1 LSREPSFP
9 VPLSSPCFLVSGNCV
24 SVSSEPKCF
33 RVGTRGS
40 ALALCQAHAVQ
51 AMLQKA
57 SPEDAFELEIIRPEG
72 DIDKHSSLMKI
83 GGRGVF
89 TSALQVQLLDGRVDL
104 AVHSTKDLPSLAPD
118 GVTIAA
124 FPAREDARDALVSR
138 HGVSLD
144 ELLRNPVIGTS
155 SRRRAV
161 QVLAIRPDAEIRD
174 LRGNIDTRLRKGL
187 SDTYDAVIL
196 AAAGLRRMGW
206 EDHITA
212 LMPIDE
218 FVPAPGQGALAV
230 ETRVAPDP
238 AHEIGARLDNA
249 DIRLAVGTERAFLRG
264 VGGGCTTPIGAHAL
278 VDRAQGIP
286 VVRFWGMLASDDG
299 RRLERVYEEF
309 SLGDSETGAYA
320 VANRLIRTVAPKW
333 AGTHHLNPLAGVQVL
348 VTGSEVQAQP
358 LVDALIAN
366 DAMAVRMPTIT
377 IQPVADTTP
386 IKDVVDRVVGGEI
399 DWLVLTSAYA
409 VEPLAVHLH
418 GRDVAARV
426 AVVGTRTHE
435 ALDHAGLKAHLIAA
449 GPGAEQLLREM
460 VRAGIDGTKVVCLI
474 SDKARPVLADGLR
487 EAGAHIEVIAA
498 YRNVPVSEVDGEVR
512 SLIHHGE
519 INAVTF
525 ASPSAIESFRHLVGT
540 DLPALSGAAF
550 FSIGPTTSAALR
562 SAGLPVHG
570 EAPTQ
575 DAEGFIHALQHY
587 FGHGA
592 TVSASGVSV

>member
-1 LSREPSFP
+1 M
-9 VPLSSPCFLVSGNCV
+9 SGNCV
-24 SVSSEPKCF
+24 SVSSEPKSF

-40 ALALCQAHAVQ
+40 ALALWQAHAVQ
-51 AMLQKA
+51 ALLQKA
-57 SPEDAFELEIIRPEG
+57 SREHAFELEIIRPEG

-104 AVHSTKDLPSLAPD
+104 AVHSTKDLPSLAPN

-124 FPAREDARDALVSR
+124 FPEREDARDALVSR
-138 HGVSLD
+138 HGVSLN
-144 ELLRNPVIGTS
+144 ELPRNPVIGTS

-161 QVLAIRPDAEIRD
+161 QVLAIRPDAEIRE

-187 SDTYDAVIL
+187 SEIYDAVIL

-206 EDHITA
+206 DDPITA
-212 LMPIDE
+212 LMPVDQ

-230 ETRVAPDP
+230 ETRIAPDP
-238 AHEIGARLDNA
+238 AQEIGARLDDA

-264 VGGGCTTPIGAHAL
+264 VGGGCTTPIGAHAR
-278 VDRAQGIP
+278 VERDRAIP

-309 SLGDSETGAYA
+309 SLDDAETGAFA
-320 VANRLIRTVAPKW
+320 VANRLVRTVAPKW
-333 AGTHHLNPLAGVQVL
+333 IGTDHLNPLAGVTVL
-348 VTGSEVQAQP
+348 VTGSEAQGQP
-358 LVDALIAN
+358 LMDALTARG
-366 DAMAVRMPTIT
+366 AQAVRMPTIT
-377 IQPVADTTP
+377 IQPVADTSP
-386 IKDVVDRVVGGEI
+386 VENAVERAVGGEI
-399 DWLVLTSAYA
+399 DWLVLTSAHA

-418 GRDVAARV
+418 GRDVAARI
-426 AVVGTRTHE
+426 AVVGTRTQE
-435 ALDHAGLKAHLIAA
+435 ALERAGLKAHLVAA
-449 GPGAEQLLREM
+449 GPGAEQLVREM
-460 VRAGIDGTKVVCLI
+460 VHVGVYGNKVVCLV

-487 EAGAHIEVIAA
+487 AAGADVEAIEA

-512 SLIHHGE
+512 SLIHCGK
-519 INAVTF
+519 IDAVTF
-525 ASPSAIESFRHLVGT
+525 ASPSAIDGFRHLAGA

-562 SAGLPVHG
+562 VAGLPMHG

-587 FGHGA
+587 FGHA
-592 TVSASGVSV
+592 AAVSAPGVHV

>member
-1 LSREPSFP
+1 MQ
-9 VPLSSPCFLVSGNCV
+9 
-24 SVSSEPKCF
+24 
-33 RVGTRGS
+33 
-40 ALALCQAHAVQ
+40 AL
-51 AMLQKA
+51 LQKA

-72 DIDKHSSLMKI
+72 DIDKHSSLTKI

-124 FPAREDARDALVSR
+124 FPEREDARDALVSR
-138 HGVSLD
+138 HGVSLN
-144 ELLRNPVIGTS
+144 ELPRNPVIGTS

-161 QVLAIRPDAEIRD
+161 QVLAIRPDAEICE

-206 EDHITA
+206 DDPITA
-212 LMPIDE
+212 LMPVDE

-238 AHEIGARLDNA
+238 VHEIAARLDNA

-278 VDRAQGIP
+278 VEGARGIP
-286 VVRFWGMLASDDG
+286 VVRFWGMLASNDG
-299 RRLERVYEEF
+299 QRLERVYEEF
-309 SLGDSETGAYA
+309 SLDGAETGAFA
-320 VANRLIRTVAPKW
+320 AANRLIRTVAPKW
-333 AGTHHLNPLAGVQVL
+333 TGTDRLNPLAGVTVL
-348 VTGSEVQAQP
+348 VTGSEAQAQP
-358 LVDALIAN
+358 LMAALTARG
-366 DAMAVRMPTIT
+366 AHALRMPTIS
-377 IQPVADTTP
+377 IQPVADTSSVQ
-386 IKDVVDRVVGGEI
+386 DAVDRAVGGQI
-399 DWLVLTSAYA
+399 DWLVLTSAHA
-409 VEPLAVHLH
+409 VEPLAACLH
-418 GRDVAARV
+418 RRDVAVRI

-435 ALDHAGLKAHLIAA
+435 ALDRAGLKAHLVAA
-449 GPGAEQLLREM
+449 GPGAEQLIREM
-460 VRAGIDGTKVVCLI
+460 VHAGVDGAKVVCLV

-487 EAGAHIEVIAA
+487 AAGADVEAIEA
-498 YRNVPVSEVDGEVR
+498 YRNVPVSEVDAGVR
-512 SLIHHGE
+512 RLIHHGK
-519 INAVTF
+519 IDAVTF
-525 ASPSAIESFRHLVGT
+525 ASPSAIESFRHLAGA

-562 SAGLPVHG
+562 VAGLPMHG

-575 DAEGFIHALQHY
+575 DAGGFIHALQHY
-587 FGHGA
+587 FGHDA
-592 TVSASGVSV
+592 AVSASGVSV